1 MTAESAGLGEGR
13 MGLQDAGPVGGGF
26 LESGPMLAAYRAGGL
41 ERRTPPARVLSIS
54 LLALLVAGLASLV
67 FPSSLDQYAGLVWVL
82 ALVPVSL
89 LAYYRGWQGAALATV
104 GAMVVYI
111 LIQVVVIRLM
121 GREVDWRLFG
131 AVTVV
136 LIAVTFAVGAV
147 IELLHR
153 ERRQALRLAHQD
165 PLTGLANRRLLR
177 LEVDRAMSLA
187 DRQESRAAM
196 IYVDLGRFKRVNDT
210 YGHRAGDEVLAEVAE
225 RVRRSVRA
233 CDTVARVGGDEFA
246 VLLLDVRTIGDS
258 HAAARRIGR
267 CFQDAFRVGDAD
279 VDLTARLGVAVYPD
293 HARTFDEL
301 LSNADHAMYRLEA
314 GSETEV
320 AFFHTSSPIG
330 DLGLEPIGDEDLRRA
345 LRTDSLDLALE
356 SIHRVKDGTVAGAE
370 VTARW
375 LQEGMQM
382 PRLATSLDADEHPLL
397 AHRLDL
403 WAIRGA
409 LRRLAMGERTDGPD
423 GSGWLACNVS
433 ASSLEDATFPQQV
446 ERLLREQDGDPG
458 RLVLQIGERAVM
470 SDPRGAVEVL
480 DALRSLGL
488 RVAIA
493 DFGTGHTSLAYLER
507 FPADLLKVDRV
518 FLVRV
523 GRDPHQER
531 LVAGMIALG
540 QSLDLTVVA
549 EGIERPEQREW
560 LAATS
565 CDLAQG
571 RAFAVPEVDPAA

>member
-1 MTAESAGLGEGR
+1 MER
-13 MGLQDAGPVGGGF
+13 QDPGPVGGGL
-26 LESGPMLAAYRAGGL
+26 LEGDPMLEAYRAGGL

-111 LIQVVVIRLM
+111 LIQVVVIRFM
-121 GREVDWRLFG
+121 GREVDWRLFA

-136 LIAVTFAVGAV
+136 LIAVTFAVGGV

-210 YGHRAGDEVLAEVAE
+210 YGHRAGDEVLSEVAE

-267 CFQDAFRVGDAD
+267 CFREPFRVGEDE
-279 VDLTARLGVAVYPD
+279 VELTARLGVAVYPD
-293 HARTFDEL
+293 HAGTFDEL
-301 LSNADHAMYRLEA
+301 LSNADHAMYRLEG
-314 GSETEV
+314 GSDTEV
-320 AFFHTSSPIG
+320 SFFHSASPLA
-330 DLGLEPIGDEDLRRA
+330 DLGLEPLGDEA
-345 LRTDSLDLALE
+345 LRAALKAEALDLSLMP
-356 SIHRVKDGTVAGAE
+356 IHRVKDGAVAGAE
-370 VTARW
+370 ATARW
-375 LQEGMQM
+375 LTEGTQM
-382 PRLATSLDADEHPLL
+382 PRLATSLDPEEHPVL

-403 WAIRGA
+403 WAVRAALERLKAGPPAGRLDGA
-409 LRRLAMGERTDGPD
+409 A
-423 GSGWLACNVS
+423 WLACNVS
-433 ASSLEDATFPQQV
+433 SASLEDPSFPRHV
-446 ERLLREQDGDPG
+446 EQLLREQDGDPG
-458 RLVLQIGERAVM
+458 NLVLQVAERALM

-480 DALRSLGL
+480 EALRSLGL

-493 DFGTGHTSLAYLER
+493 NFGTGHTSLAYLER
-507 FPADLLKVDRV
+507 FPADLLKLDRV

-549 EGIERPEQREW
+549 DGVERPEQREW

>member
-1 MTAESAGLGEGR
+1 M
-13 MGLQDAGPVGGGF
+13 LQ
-26 LESGPMLAAYRAGGL
+26 AYRAGGL

-121 GREVDWRLFG
+121 GREVDWRLFA

-136 LIAVTFAVGAV
+136 LIAVTFAVGGV

-187 DRQESRAAM
+187 DRQDSRAAM

-210 YGHRAGDEVLAEVAE
+210 YGHRAGDEVLTQVAD
-225 RVRRSVRA
+225 RLRRSVRA

-267 CFQDAFRVGDAD
+267 CFQEAFRAEDAE
-279 VDLTARLGVAVYPD
+279 VELTARLGVAVHPD

-301 LSNADHAMYRLEA
+301 LSSADHAMYRLEA
-314 GSETEV
+314 GSDTEV

-330 DLGLEPIGDEDLRRA
+330 DLGLEPLGDEQLRTA
-345 LRTDSLDLALE
+345 LRTDVLDLALAP
-356 SIHRVKDGTVAGAE
+356 IHRVKDGAVAGAE
-370 VTARW
+370 ATARW
-375 LQEGMQM
+375 LQEGTIM
-382 PRLATSLDADEHPLL
+382 PRLATSLDPDEHPLL

-403 WAIRGA
+403 WAIRSA
-409 LRRLAMGERTDGPD
+409 LEQLQARGPSAGPD
-423 GSGWLACNVS
+423 GAGWLACHVSS
-433 ASSLEDATFPQQV
+433 ASLDDPSFPRQV
-446 ERLLREQDGDPG
+446 EQLLREQDVDPSS
-458 RLVLQIGERAVM
+458 LILQVGERSVM

-480 DALRSLGL
+480 DALRTLGL

-493 DFGTGHTSLAYLER
+493 NFGTGHTSLAYLER
-507 FPADLLKVDRV
+507 FPADFLKVDRV

-540 QSLDLTVVA
+540 QSLGLTVVA
-549 EGIERPEQREW
+549 EGVERREQREW
-560 LAATS
+560 LSGTS